1 LKQDVRKAAVE
12 CLTRIFQRGVKADLA
27 VEQAG
32 QYLQVR
38 ERGLLYELVYGV
50 LRRRYSLEA
59 DFSRFCNS
67 KPDDISMAALLLGT
81 YQLRHMRVP
90 AHAAVSETVAAVN
103 QLNPKASGF
112 VNAILRRVAGSEPP
126 LKLKPNQRAELPKW
140 MYAVWRDAFGADAVY
155 RFCDALKQPPALCVA
170 VFVNRD
176 AWIEQVRGMGI
187 EADAGALSPYAV
199 LLPSGTAVISLPGFE
214 DGAFTV
220 MDQAAQAAVM
230 GLDMVNPSGLIVDVC
245 AAPGGK
251 TALLAHRFP
260 AARIIAVELSASRM
274 LRLQENLARLQCAN
288 VSVLQADALNLPFE
302 DAFVDAVLLDAPCS
316 ASGILRR
323 HPDAKFLHDAAA
335 VADHSSLQRRMVSES
350 LRVLKVGFHMTYAV
364 CSIHPQENEQVLIGM
379 DGVSAMRRLFPDMS
393 HDGFFH
399 ADIKKSTVVCL

>member
-12 CLTRIFQRGVKADLA
+12 CLTRIFQRAVKADLA

-32 QYLQVR
+32 QYLQPR
-38 ERGLLYELVYGV
+38 ERGFLYELVYGV

-59 DFSRFCNS
+59 DFSRCCNS

-90 AHAAVSETVAAVN
+90 AHAAVSETVAAVR

-140 MYAVWRDAFGADAVY
+140 LYAEWRDAFGADLVH
-155 RFCDALKQPPALCVA
+155 RFCDVLKQPPALCVT

-176 AWIEQVRGMGI
+176 AWMERVRDMGI
-187 EADAGALSPYAV
+187 DVEAGVLSPYAA
-199 LLPSGTAVISLPGFE
+199 LLPSGTSVTGLPGFE

-230 GLDMVNPSGLIVDVC
+230 ALDMINPSGLIVDVC

-260 AARIIAVELSASRM
+260 AAHIVAVELNARRM
-274 LRLQENLARLQCAN
+274 LRLQENLARLQCGN
-288 VSVLQADALNLPFE
+288 VAVLQADALNLPIV
-302 DAFVDAVLLDAPCS
+302 DASADAVLLDAPCS

-323 HPDAKFLHDAAA
+323 HPDAKFLHDAAD
-335 VADHSSLQRRMVSES
+335 VADHSSMQRRMLNES
-350 LRVLKVGFHMTYAV
+350 LRVLKVGSHVTYAV
-364 CSIHPQENEQVLIGM
+364 CSIHPRENEQVLDGL
-379 DGVSAMRRLFPDMS
+379 DGVSSMVRLFPDMK

-399 ADIKKSTVVCL
+399 ADIKKATVAC

>member
-1 LKQDVRKAAVE
+1 MKQDVRKAAVE
-12 CLTRIFQRGVKADLA
+12 CLTCIFQRGVKADLA

-32 QYLQVR
+32 QYLQPR
-38 ERGLLYELVYGV
+38 ERGFLYELVYGV

-59 DFSRFCNS
+59 DFSRFCKS
-67 KPDDISMAALLLGT
+67 KPDDISMEALFLGT

-90 AHAAVSETVAAVN
+90 AHAAVSETVAAVR

-140 MYAVWRDAFGADAVY
+140 MYAAWRDAFGADAVHC
-155 RFCDALKQPPALCVA
+155 FCEALKQPPALCVA
-170 VFVNRD
+170 VFVNRE

-187 EADAGALSPYAV
+187 EVEAGTLSPYAA
-199 LLPSGTAVISLPGFE
+199 LLPSGTAVTALPGFE

-220 MDQAAQAAVM
+220 MDQAAQAAVT
-230 GLDMVNPSGLIVDVC
+230 GLDVENPAGVIVDVC

-251 TALLAHRFP
+251 MALLAHRYP
-260 AARIIAVELSASRM
+260 AARIIAVELKAGRIP
-274 LRLQENLARLQCAN
+274 RLIENLSRLQCAN
-288 VSVLQADALNLPFE
+288 VEIVQADANSLPFS
-302 DAFVDAVLLDAPCS
+302 DSTVDAVFLDAPCS

-323 HPDAKFLHDAAA
+323 HPDAKFLHDAEDIAKL
-335 VADHSSLQRRMVSES
+335 SLLQKSMLAES
-350 LRVLKVGFHMTYAV
+350 LRVLKADGRMIYAV
-364 CSIHPQENEQVLIGM
+364 CSIHPEENDQVV
-379 DGVSAMRRLFPDMS
+379 DGFDASAMQRLFPAHD

-399 ADIKKSTVVCL
+399 ATVKVR